1 MITEAKL
8 EEMINQAK
16 TSTKQRKFKQS
27 IEMIIVFKDI
37 DVKKGFALNEVVQL
51 PKTSSPATVCIMATG
66 DMGQKA
72 KEAKADAV
80 VGSEEL
86 DRFAANKRASRK
98 FINKYDFFLAD
109 TQIMPVVGKVLG
121 QLLGPRGKMP
131 TPVPFNASIES
142 FLQRFRASQILP
154 LRKAFKG
161 EVEFVCVKD
170 KVAQK
175 ALEKLNIAGIKGI
188 SEELTGQCLFL
199 FTNMSPFKLN
209 VLLLKNKIMMA
220 ARGGDIASVD
230 IVVPAK
236 NTGIAPGPMLTEFKE
251 AGIPTKIDQGTIWI
265 QKDTTPVKKGEAINE
280 KLAALLGKLDI
291 KPVEAGISL
300 YTALEEGL
308 KYAAEEMIVDV
319 AKIRNAFTQFH
330 QEAIS
335 LSIEAAYVTAENIN
349 QILSKAAQSAR
360 SVSVESGFMTDE
372 TKEQILQK
380 AHSQANALSTKAKD
394 YTAS

>member
-1 MITEAKL
+1 MHENRTTYPKRKAQMYQQLL
-8 EEMINQAK
+8 EIPNKYKVIA
-16 TSTKQRKFKQS
+16 
-27 IEMIIVFKDI
+27 IVK
-37 DVKKGFALNEVVQL
+37 
-51 PKTSSPATVCIMATG
+51 
-66 DMGQKA
+66 
-72 KEAKADAV
+72 
-80 VGSEEL
+80 
-86 DRFAANKRASRK
+86 
-98 FINKYDFFLAD
+98 INK
-109 TQIMPVVGKVLG
+109 V
-121 QLLGPRGKMP
+121 
-131 TPVPFNASIES
+131 
-142 FLQRFRASQILP
+142 RASQILP
-154 LRKAFKG
+154 LRKALKG

-188 SEELTGQCLFL
+188 SEELTGQCIFL

-209 VLLLKNKIMMA
+209 VLLSKNKIMMA

-308 KYAAEEMIVDV
+308 KYSAEEMVVDV

-349 QILSKAAQSAR
+349 RILSKAAQSAR

-380 AHSQANALSTKAKD
+380 AHSQAKSVSTKAKG
-394 YTAS
+394 YAAS

>member
-1 MITEAKL
+1 MHENRTIYPKRKTQMYQQLL
-8 EEMINQAK
+8 EIPKKYKVIAL
-16 TSTKQRKFKQS
+16 
-27 IEMIIVFKDI
+27 
-37 DVKKGFALNEVVQL
+37 VK
-51 PKTSSPATVCIMATG
+51 
-66 DMGQKA
+66 
-72 KEAKADAV
+72 
-80 VGSEEL
+80 
-86 DRFAANKRASRK
+86 
-98 FINKYDFFLAD
+98 INK
-109 TQIMPVVGKVLG
+109 V
-121 QLLGPRGKMP
+121 
-131 TPVPFNASIES
+131 
-142 FLQRFRASQILP
+142 RASQILP
-154 LRKAFKG
+154 LRKALKG

-170 KVAQK
+170 RIAQK
-175 ALEKLNIAGIKGI
+175 ALEKLNIPGIKGI
-188 SEELTGQCLFL
+188 SEELTGQCLFI

-209 VLLLKNKIMMA
+209 VLLAKNKIMMA

-308 KYAAEEMIVDV
+308 KYAAEELIVDV

-335 LSIEAAYVTAENIN
+335 LSIEAAYVTVDNIK
-349 QILSKAAQSAR
+349 QILSKASQSAR

-380 AHSQANALSTKAKD
+380 AHGQAKALSTKAKD
-394 YTAS
+394 YATS

>member
-1 MITEAKL
+1 MHE
-8 EEMINQAK
+8 NR
-16 TSTKQRKFKQS
+16 TSYPKRKAQMYQQLIEIPKKYKVIS
-27 IEMIIVFKDI
+27 I
-37 DVKKGFALNEVVQL
+37 VK
-51 PKTSSPATVCIMATG
+51 
-66 DMGQKA
+66 
-72 KEAKADAV
+72 
-80 VGSEEL
+80 
-86 DRFAANKRASRK
+86 
-98 FINKYDFFLAD
+98 INK
-109 TQIMPVVGKVLG
+109 V
-121 QLLGPRGKMP
+121 
-131 TPVPFNASIES
+131 
-142 FLQRFRASQILP
+142 RASQILP
-154 LRKAFKG
+154 LRKALKG

-170 KVAQK
+170 KVAKK
-175 ALEKLNIAGIKGI
+175 ALEKLNISGIKEI
-188 SEELTGQCLFL
+188 SKELTGQCLFI

-209 VLLLKNKIMMA
+209 VLLAKNKIMMA

-265 QKDTTPVKKGEAINE
+265 QKDTTPVKKGEVINE

-300 YTALEEGL
+300 YTALEDGL
-308 KYAAEEMIVDV
+308 KYSAEEMIVDV
-319 AKIRNAFTQFH
+319 EKIRNEFAQFH

-335 LSIEAAYVTAENIN
+335 LSIQAAYVTKENIS

-360 SVSVESGFMTDE
+360 SVSVASGFMTDE

-380 AHSQANALSTKAKD
+380 AHGQAQSLATKAKD

>member
-1 MITEAKL
+1 MYQQLL
-8 EEMINQAK
+8 EIPKKYKVIAL
-16 TSTKQRKFKQS
+16 
-27 IEMIIVFKDI
+27 
-37 DVKKGFALNEVVQL
+37 VK
-51 PKTSSPATVCIMATG
+51 
-66 DMGQKA
+66 
-72 KEAKADAV
+72 
-80 VGSEEL
+80 
-86 DRFAANKRASRK
+86 
-98 FINKYDFFLAD
+98 INK
-109 TQIMPVVGKVLG
+109 V
-121 QLLGPRGKMP
+121 
-131 TPVPFNASIES
+131 
-142 FLQRFRASQILP
+142 RASQILP
-154 LRKAFKG
+154 LRKALKG

-175 ALEKLNIAGIKGI
+175 ALEKLNIPGIKGI
-188 SEELTGQCLFL
+188 SEELTGQCLFI

-209 VLLLKNKIMMA
+209 VLLAKNKIMMA

-308 KYAAEEMIVDV
+308 KYAAEELIVDV

-335 LSIEAAYVTAENIN
+335 LSIEAAYVTPENIN

-380 AHSQANALSTKAKD
+380 AHGQAKALSTKAKD
-394 YTAS
+394 YAVS